1 MKVILVMAVTADGLI
16 ARDSMELINWT
27 GKADKKYFVQV
38 TRDAEVMIMGSK
50 TFDTI
55 GKVLP
60 GRKSIVMTRDKQ
72 RVSQHED
79 LIYTGQTPHKII
91 DELRDQ
97 GFDTVTLI
105 GGAIINTLFMQE
117 NLIDEIHIT
126 MVPKIFGK
134 GLSLFCESLDVELTF
149 LEAVTI
155 DQGAVLLKYRV
166 KKQSI

>member
-1 MKVILVMAVTADGLI
+1 MKVILLMAITADGMI
-16 ARDSMELINWT
+16 ARNSMEVINWT

-55 GKVLP
+55 GRVLP

-72 RVSQHED
+72 RISRSKD
-79 LIYTGQTPHKII
+79 LIYTDQAPSDII
-91 DELRDQ
+91 NDLRDKE
-97 GFDTVTLI
+97 FDTVTVI
-105 GGAIINTLFMQE
+105 GGSIINTLFMQK

-126 MVPKIFGK
+126 MVPRIFGK
-134 GLSLFCESLDVELTF
+134 GLSLFCENLDVELTF
-149 LEAVTI
+149 LEVVTI

-166 KKQSI
+166 NKQTS